1 MLKSY
6 STKLIAV
13 FLFCT
18 SLLLASFAALS
29 APWVDVSDIYLRAD
43 IQALADEGVIT
54 VPVNTYPLMW
64 SGIAVDLDKVE
75 PSTLTPA
82 LAKAFARVNFYYRN
96 AVGNKGNTRIKA
108 AAATDPARFQHFGSD
123 YREKGELQVS
133 HEYLGERF
141 AYKIA
146 ASANY
151 DATDDKE
158 FRLDDSYIAMALG
171 NWMFTAGAI
180 EQWWGPGFDSAMHR
194 SNNAR
199 PLPSVMVTRNNAAA
213 FETPWLSWLG
223 PWTLTAGVSR
233 LEEER
238 AIANPLLWNFRSS
251 LRPFR
256 QLEIGLSW
264 ATQFCGEG
272 EECSLESALK
282 SITGQRDCRAENV
295 GEIGCSSYGNQ
306 MAGYDVR
313 FSDTWFN
320 VPFGIYYEKTCE
332 DANGSAPWDIVDCGH
347 AAGLDTRFSSDSA
360 QYRLF
365 FEYTDTMVAC
375 GADDNVFNCM
385 YEHGDYRSGSRYYG
399 KTYGSTYESDAIV
412 YALGLIG
419 QFENSK
425 GLTSIVRYAQLNKD
439 GSSPSHGWAPQ
450 PPKEDLLMLE
460 LSYRMPIWQG
470 MMSVGGTVSQS
481 EFEVED
487 NQTDATLFGT
497 YEYRF

>member
-1 MLKSY
+1 MSKFY
-6 STKLIAV
+6 SVQLTAA
-13 FLFCT
+13 
-18 SLLLASFAALS
+18 LLLLSSFSVLS

-43 IQALADEGVIT
+43 IQALADEGIIT

-64 SGIAVDLDKVE
+64 SGIAVDLAKTE

-82 LAKAFARVNFYYRN
+82 LAQAFARVNFYYRN

-108 AAATDPARFQHFGSD
+108 VAATDPARFQHFGSD

-133 HEYLGERF
+133 HEYMGERF

-151 DATDDKE
+151 EPTDSKE
-158 FRLDDSYIAMALG
+158 ARLDDSYLAMALG
-171 NWMFTAGAI
+171 NWMVTVGAV
-180 EQWWGPGFDSAMHR
+180 EQWWGPGFDSAMAR

-199 PLPSVMVTRNNAAA
+199 PLPSVMLSRNNAAA

-223 PWTLTAGVSR
+223 PWTLTAGISR

-256 QLEIGLSW
+256 QLEIGFSW
-264 ATQFCGEG
+264 STQFCGEG
-272 EECSLESALK
+272 QECSLQTALK
-282 SITGQRDCRAENV
+282 SITGQRDCREE
-295 GEIGCSSYGNQ
+295 GEGGCTNYGNQ
-306 MAGYDVR
+306 VAGYDIR

-320 VPFGIYYEKTCE
+320 VPFGVYYEQTCE
-332 DANGSAPWDIVDCGH
+332 DATGSAPWDIVDCGH
-347 AAGLDTRFSSDSA
+347 AGGVDTRFNIDSA
-360 QYRLF
+360 QYKLF

-375 GADDNVFNCM
+375 GEDDNVFNCM
-385 YEHGDYRSGSRYYG
+385 YEHGDYKSGSRYHG
-399 KTYGSTYESDAIV
+399 KAYGSTYDSDAKV
-412 YALGLIG
+412 FALGLIG
-419 QFENSK
+419 QFADSR
-425 GLTSIVRYAQLNKD
+425 GITSILRYAQLNKD
-439 GSSPSHGWAPQ
+439 GSSPTHGWAPQ

-460 LSYRMPIWQG
+460 LSYRMPIWKG

-487 NQTDATLFGT
+487 KKTDATLFGT